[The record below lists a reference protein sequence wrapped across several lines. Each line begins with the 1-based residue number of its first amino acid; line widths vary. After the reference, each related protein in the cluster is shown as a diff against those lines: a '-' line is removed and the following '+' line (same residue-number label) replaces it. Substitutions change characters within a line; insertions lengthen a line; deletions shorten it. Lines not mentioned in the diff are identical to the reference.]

1 MVTGRQPPPPPPPP
15 PPTASDIRTT
25 DGSTVQGTI
34 DVQQSE
40 IEQIQNALTP
50 LAAARLHDPGLANVL
65 DTEAVP
71 APAAQTGDPHRV
83 TFLLPNSDHT
93 VFSLG
98 AAATDTARVKEPGI
112 RGRTDHHVHF
122 QVAVSE
128 KTSMWL
134 GTAMVDAD
142 ATPTGGWFCPAIWNS
157 LTGYAMVTEGAQWH
171 ESRIGSWMVSRE
183 GDVHVRSVQ
192 KDVDIK
198 SDVAKV
204 HITGK
209 KGVAVSAAGNV
220 NIGASGDVAPEDKR
234 WRQYLEGTVGDLAGA
249 KFNQHS
255 MKVLDFATAVYSLCM
270 SFRSAKKKAKEGQSA
285 WEAAPSL
292 DKAKMVVDGAKLV
305 SQVGRFCSSW
315 WKDGQVG
322 TVSISAETYA
332 GLTGGMAASMYG
344 GLSASMTSL
353 LSASVLGG
361 TAGVKGL
368 AWASVWSGL
377 GTSVKSIKDVSLESE
392 FAKTKVKAKKD
403 VDIAAE
409 EGKVVVAG
417 NTLAQLSGVAG
428 AAGVHG
434 CNRGYIGA
442 GSGDGYGLIAR
453 PASLVIGKV
462 SSAKDVEKAA
472 IVDEDSLNFGS
483 SNITLRRKNSRIIM
497 KDDWMSIQSGRV
509 AAIKVNDD
517 GTLNAKGSKVLI
529 A

>member
-1 MVTGRQPPPPPPPP
+1 MANGKSPPAPPPP

-25 DGSTVQGTI
+25 SGGTVQSALDTQGSAVTA
-34 DVQQSE
+34 
-40 IEQIQNALTP
+40 IQTALTP
-50 LAAARLHDPGLANVL
+50 LTTARLRDPGLTNVF

-83 TFLLPNSDHT
+83 TFLLPNSDTT

-98 AAATDTARVKEPGI
+98 AAATDTSRVKEPGI

-122 QVAVSE
+122 QVAVDE
-128 KTSMWL
+128 KTTMWL
-134 GTAMVDAD
+134 GKAMVDAA
-142 ATPTGGWFCPAIWNS
+142 ATPTTGWFSPAIWNS

-183 GDVHVRSVQ
+183 GDVHVRSAQ

-234 WRQYLEGTVGDLAGA
+234 WRQHLEGTAGDIAGA

-285 WEAAPSL
+285 WEAAPAL
-292 DKAKMVVDGAKLV
+292 DKAKMVTDGAKLV

-322 TVSISAETYA
+322 TVSIGAETYA
-332 GLTGGMAASMYG
+332 GLTGGVAASMYG
-344 GLSASMTSL
+344 GLSASVTSL
-353 LSASVLGG
+353 LSASLLGG

-417 NTLAQLSGVAG
+417 NTLAQLSGIAG

-442 GSGDGYGLIAR
+442 GSGGGYGLIAR
-453 PASLVIGKV
+453 PASLLLGKI
-462 SSAKDVEKAA
+462 STAKDVEKAA
-472 IVDEDSLNFGS
+472 IVDEESLSFGS

-509 AAIKVNDD
+509 AAIKVNED